1 MGNDYTAD
9 YALQSIDSAGDDLL
23 EEVCALAIEG
33 RSMREIS
40 VGVGKTLVELQRYIM
55 SSEMRRKLFTLA
67 RRDGHEILADD
78 LMSAHRAEGMSDAQK
93 KLFSTNVMWLLS
105 RRLKDKYSERVEV
118 DGNQR
123 VSITDALLEARGRLP
138 SRVVREVEPADVEVI
153 GEVDEVGRVSEE
165 KILPSPEA
173 HEFVDEEDVD
183 RGGG

>member
-1 MGNDYTAD
+1 MSSDYTAD
-9 YALQSIDSAGDDLL
+9 YALQSIDTVKDELL
-23 EEVCALAIEG
+23 ERICAMAIEG

-40 VGVGKTLVELQRYIM
+40 VESGKTLVELQRYIM
-55 SSEMRRKLFTLA
+55 SSEDRRRLFTMA

-78 LMSAHRAEGMSDAQK
+78 LMAVHRGEGSDTQK

-138 SRVVREVEPADVEVI
+138 ARSVREVESEDMEVI
-153 GEVDEVGRVSEE
+153 GEVDELGRVSEE
-165 KILPSPEA
+165 KVLPAPKP
-173 HEFVDEEDVD
+173 HVFVDEEDVD